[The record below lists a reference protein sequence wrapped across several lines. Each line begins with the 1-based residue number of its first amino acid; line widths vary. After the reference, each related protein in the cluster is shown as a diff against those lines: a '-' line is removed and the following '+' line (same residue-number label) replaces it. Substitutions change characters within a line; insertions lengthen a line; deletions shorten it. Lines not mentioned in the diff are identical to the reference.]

1 MPGCQ
6 SCGLLGQPDS
16 VLGTELAVGPAGTA
30 CRGASLLGCML
41 TDQRRLPCLL
51 GLQAIQELEAKFQF
65 LRGIYR
71 AHSKGAAC
79 I

>member
-1 MPGCQ
+1 
-6 SCGLLGQPDS
+6 
-16 VLGTELAVGPAGTA
+16 
-30 CRGASLLGCML
+30 ML